1 MVVRSLSLLVEG
13 KFESYL
19 SRLMQLYLLEQVFI
33 KVIVVLA
40 TFLEEDN
47 VLL

>member
-1 MVVRSLSLLVEG
+1 M
-13 KFESYL
+13 FNA
-19 SRLMQLYLLEQVFI
+19 LYLLEEVFI

-47 VLL
+47 ELL